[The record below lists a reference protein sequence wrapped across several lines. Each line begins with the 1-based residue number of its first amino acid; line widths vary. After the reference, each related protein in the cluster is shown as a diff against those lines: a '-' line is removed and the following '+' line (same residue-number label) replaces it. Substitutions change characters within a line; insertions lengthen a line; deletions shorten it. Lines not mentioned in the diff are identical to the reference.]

1 MEAILNQQKAELDS
15 YHAKDKQRGQSVQVS
30 NAGNLWINFKK
41 MGLNNA
47 TMYPSKYADGKQYVN
62 ATKVPCVFN
71 LDQTGKL
78 SCHIELQLDGDESKL
93 WYEKFITP
101 VQVVAIPRGPKA
113 NQQAPQAPPQ
123 QSPQFSPP
131 PQQQLPP
138 QGYQPPQQFQPPPNS
153 PQPAFSQQQAPQM
166 STAPTTADQALVA
179 EAEQLMKYAPSVYKD
194 LPSAL
199 KAVRVSKNLP
209 V

>member
-15 YHAKDKQRGQSVQVS
+15 YHEKDKQRGQSVQVS

-41 MGLNNA
+41 FGLNNA

-71 LDQTGKL
+71 LDQAGKL
-78 SCHIELQLDGDESKL
+78 SCHIELQLDGAESKL
-93 WYEKFITP
+93 WYEKFIQP

-113 NQQAPQAPPQ
+113 NQQAPQAPPT
-123 QSPQFSPP
+123 
-131 PQQQLPP
+131 
-138 QGYQPPQQFQPPPNS
+138 QQFQPPQQTQLPPQPYIPPNT
-153 PQPAFSQQQAPQM
+153 PQPAVFQQAPTM
-166 STAPTTADQALVA
+166 STAPTADDNLIVT
-179 EAEQLMKYAPSVYKD
+179 EAQQLMKYAPSVYKD
-194 LPSAL
+194 LPSAIR
-199 KAVRVSKNLP
+199 AVRVSKNLP

>member
-1 MEAILNQQKAELDS
+1 MEAILSQQKAELDS
-15 YHAKDKQRGQSVQVS
+15 YHEKDKQRGQSVQVS

-41 MGLNNA
+41 FGLNNA

-78 SCHIELQLDGDESKL
+78 SCHIELQLDGAESKL
-93 WYEKFITP
+93 WYEKFIQP

-113 NQQAPQAPPQ
+113 NQQAPQAPPPQ
-123 QSPQFSPP
+123 QQFTAPP
-131 PQQQLPP
+131 PQTQLPP
-138 QGYQPPQQFQPPPNS
+138 QAYQPQPQPNP
-153 PQPAFSQQQAPQM
+153 PQPAVFQQAPTM
-166 STAPTTADQALVA
+166 TTDPTAQDQAIVA
-179 EAEQLMKYAPSVYKD
+179 EAQQLMKYAPSVYKD
-194 LPSAL
+194 LPSAIR
-199 KAVRVSKNLP
+199 AVRTSKNLP